1 MLNLIVNFTEKFF
14 MSPCASLKLN
24 KIKREY
30 IFLP

>member
-1 MLNLIVNFTEKFF
+1 MLKMESTKKFF
-14 MSPCASLKLN
+14 MSPCLSSR